1 MFCDK
6 FHMFV
11 ASNVWRVGDDIQ
23 SNIKIRFWDCYW
35 VIAWF
40 IREAFKR
47 YDGETPEKYFQ

>member
-40 IREAFKR
+40 IRKAFKR